1 MEPKPFSIKAPE
13 EVASAYGGNKQKI
26 AQAIQMG
33 ALDPTS
39 GLLAGMFIDRM
50 RSAQAMEQAPQQSV
64 AQQVFAPPAP
74 PAPPAGLG
82 AIGPQGGGMPAPPPS
97 APPAGLG
104 AMPPVGMAAGGMTEL
119 PDSYGLESLPIP
131 DNMYNEESFAGGGIV
146 AFADAGDVRTKRR
159 KVLMARA
166 TDPDATSDQR
176 MAARME
182 LNAMDGMGPGRTPG
196 PGLADALA
204 FTKEDLKNLTPQAEP
219 SIYSPSAG
227 EFKGGDLS
235 VYAPDA
241 PPRSAD
247 SIYSPSGTGSAK
259 APSMADLSRLLPRAP
274 QVAGDSIYSPEG
286 GGVRLPSRVP
296 QNADAFT
303 GTDGLTADYSR
314 EADYPRVAA
323 GPNKGK
329 TLAELTA
336 AARAANE
343 ASGQVPFKGLGRAL
357 LPFPERQ
364 ALEAKERAEAQAR
377 PVTPPSSSKSDLG
390 RVNMD
395 GYDPNRSSPEAQ
407 LNAIL
412 GKSAPAPGLPSLLA
426 SQEVP
431 SPAPRAAGT
440 ATGRRG
446 APRAT
451 RTPAGATAPAAG
463 TTPEMSD
470 EDIAEKRMQDF
481 LAAAKLPAPKGTT
494 AEEKAAR
501 KNEDLWSALAQI
513 GFGMAAGESPNFLT
527 NVGKATAAAVPGMQ
541 ESLKERRADTK
552 EELKQQYAYEL
563 AQAGVKGDAYKLK
576 LGQFDKLED
585 NRYRK
590 ETLAEQ
596 IRSNRR
602 REDLQVQQIAATSA
616 AADKDTGGER
626 IIKMMAAGMPGGA
639 TPQNV
644 AKAAEIYVKGYT
656 GVIGGS
662 EIGNKATDN
671 IKDRLKSDITL
682 SSRLRALA
690 TQDKKNAK
698 AGKPT
703 TLYDTEYNRLV
714 QEETNR
720 LRNMSL
726 SAVDGKAKPGWSLLP
741 EPQS

>member
-74 PAPPAGLG
+74 SAPPAGLG
-82 AIGPQGGGMPAPPPS
+82 AIAPQGGGMPAPQGMQMAS
-97 APPAGLG
+97 AAPQG
-104 AMPPVGMAAGGMTEL
+104 PVGMAAGGMTEL

-131 DNMYNEESFAGGGIV
+131 DSMYNEESFAGGGIV
-146 AFADAGDVRTKRR
+146 AFSGGGDSKTERR
-159 KVLMARA
+159 KALMAAA
-166 TDPDATSDQR
+166 TDPDSSPEDR
-176 MAARME
+176 MAARAA
-182 LNAMDGMGPGRTPG
+182 LNKLEGMGPGRTPG
-196 PGLADALA
+196 PGLADALKY
-204 FTKEDLKNLTPQAEP
+204 TQDDLPSQRQPVSADA
-219 SIYSPSAG
+219 SIYSPDGARAPQNVG
-227 EFKGGDLS
+227 EEPINVGPRAR
-235 VYAPDA
+235 APQ
-241 PPRSAD
+241 SSGD
-247 SIYSPSGTGSAK
+247 SIYSPSGGGMGLPMRSSQSTKASTGA
-259 APSMADLSRLLPRAP
+259 
-274 QVAGDSIYSPEG
+274 
-286 GGVRLPSRVP
+286 
-296 QNADAFT
+296 
-303 GTDGLTADYSR
+303 DGLTADYSL
-314 EADYPRVAA
+314 EADYPRVTA

-329 TLAELTA
+329 TLSELTA

-377 PVTPPSSSKSDLG
+377 PVTPSNAKSDLG
-390 RVNMD
+390 RVNMG
-395 GYDPNRSSPEAQ
+395 GYDLNRSSPEAQ
-407 LNAIL
+407 LAAIL
-412 GKSAPAPGLPSLLA
+412 GRSPTPEATELDALLGRTETAPTRI
-426 SQEVP
+426 
-431 SPAPRAAGT
+431 PAPRG
-440 ATGRRG
+440 GRG
-446 APRAT
+446 VVGGAT

-527 NVGKATAAAVPGMQ
+527 NVGKATAAAIPGMQ

-563 AQAGVKGDAYKLK
+563 AQAGFKGDAYKLK
-576 LGQFDKLED
+576 LSQFDRLED

-596 IRSNRR
+596 IRGNRR
-602 REDLQVQQIAATSA
+602 REELQEQQIAKSGVTGEGTMLAQYLA
-616 AADKDTGGER
+616 APEGSPIRKGMEDFFKARTGFGEGKLSVAQQTAITRAHENIDNKYKDQLFRLSVTTKKAPELAALQNKITQEKRAAELRITGGGGIEPP
-626 IIKMMAAGMPGGA
+626 PGFVE
-639 TPQNV
+639 QN
-644 AKAAEIYVKGYT
+644 
-656 GVIGGS
+656 
-662 EIGNKATDN
+662 
-671 IKDRLKSDITL
+671 
-682 SSRLRALA
+682 
-690 TQDKKNAK
+690 
-698 AGKPT
+698 
-703 TLYDTEYNRLV
+703 
-714 QEETNR
+714 
-720 LRNMSL
+720 
-726 SAVDGKAKPGWSLLP
+726 
-741 EPQS
+741 